1 MKKQWILT
9 IWSLIIGGLVTFCWL
24 SGFKLLWQIGFT
36 LCFVLTLVALFLG
49 KLKFTKLY
57 KPTIALFYLEVFLLV
72 VYSVLFYTGL
82 LVHFETLES
91 TKTWFKSFGATAWLI
106 FFLIQLAQVI
116 VLPIPAQIT
125 TVAGAVIFG
134 GGIAFLIS
142 MLAVILGSIIA
153 FAIGRKL
160 GVDIA
165 IKISDKQTVDKYR
178 NLLTKKGILF
188 LPIMFIFPLFPDDLL
203 CFIAG
208 TTKMSWLYFLI
219 VTVISRPI
227 GLGAICLFG
236 SGDIIPFSGWGIPV
250 WIIIFILLA
259 VVAFFLL
266 KYQEK
271 IIEWTIKT
279 FGKKTKYDNLING
292 KQTSAQAMQEASTN
306 LEPLTK
312 TNVQQNKYNTHQPA
326 IVANNDITKA
336 QNNDDNNLQSFDAEQ
351 PKPANYSTDV
361 CDDKMQNKNDY
372 NNIAKNKINI
382 AKKSNSK
389 KTKKIKINAK

>member
-24 SGFKLLWQIGFT
+24 SGFKLLWQISFT

-49 KLKFTKLY
+49 KLKFAKLY
-57 KPTIALFYLEVFLLV
+57 KPTIALFYLEVFLLA

-91 TKTWFKSFGATAWLI
+91 TQAWFRSFGATAWLI
-106 FFLIQLAQVI
+106 FFLIQLAQVV
-116 VLPIPAQIT
+116 VLPIPAQLT
-125 TVAGAVIFG
+125 TVAGTLIFG
-134 GGIAFLIS
+134 GGMAFLIS
-142 MLAVILGSIIA
+142 TLAVILGSIIA

-292 KQTSAQAMQEASTN
+292 KQASAQAMQETSTN

-312 TNVQQNKYNTHQPA
+312 TTSQQNEYNAHQPA
-326 IVANNDITKA
+326 IVANNDITKT
-336 QNNDDNNLQSFDAEQ
+336 QNIDDNNLQSSNTEQ
-351 PKPANYSTDV
+351 PKTANYGTSV
-361 CDDKMQNKNDY
+361 CDDKMQNENDY
-372 NNIAKNKINI
+372 NSISKNKINI

-389 KTKKIKINAK
+389 KTKKIKN

>member
-1 MKKQWILT
+1 MKKPWILT
-9 IWSLIIGGLVTFCWL
+9 FWALITGGLITFCWL
-24 SGFKLLWQIGFT
+24 AGFKLAWQIGFT
-36 LCFVLTLVALFLG
+36 LCFALTLVALFLG

-57 KPTIALFYLEVFLLV
+57 KPTIALFCLEIFLLI

-82 LVHFETLES
+82 LVHFETLDS
-91 TKTWFKSFGATAWLI
+91 TRAWFESFGATAWLI

-116 VLPIPAQIT
+116 VLPIPAQLT
-125 TVAGAVIFG
+125 TVAGTLIFG
-134 GGIAFLIS
+134 GWMAFLIS
-142 MLAVILGSIIA
+142 TLAVILGSVIA

-160 GVDIA
+160 GVDVA

-178 NLLTKKGILF
+178 DLLTKKGILF

-227 GLGAICLFG
+227 GLGAICFFG

-250 WIIIFILLA
+250 WIVIFILLG
-259 VVAFFLL
+259 VTAFFLL
-266 KYQEK
+266 KYQNK

-292 KQTSAQAMQEASTN
+292 KQTSAKAMQETSTN
-306 LEPLTK
+306 FEPITK
-312 TNVQQNKYNTHQPA
+312 TDVQQNKNESEQPA
-326 IVANNDITKA
+326 TVTNSDIVKT
-336 QNNDDNNLQSFDAEQ
+336 QNNDDNNLQSFATKKQNSTNDNANNCSKNLKSDAD
-351 PKPANYSTDV
+351 SV
-361 CDDKMQNKNDY
+361 
-372 NNIAKNKINI
+372 AKN
-382 AKKSNSK
+382 S
-389 KTKKIKINAK
+389 TKL